1 MIAQLLLYKI
11 FQLFLIMILGFVLVK
26 AKLVKSE
33 DSMVLSK
40 LSLYLFMPA
49 VIINAFN
56 VEMTNDIVRGLII
69 AFFAAVL
76 IHIVLLVLD
85 CILKKHFKATSVER
99 ASIMYSNAGNLIV
112 PLVSYV
118 LGEEWLI
125 YSSAFLIVQLVF
137 LWTHG
142 VRLFSDKKISLKKIL
157 LNINMLA
164 VITGFVIMLLG
175 LRLPNFVGE
184 ITSSLGSM
192 LAPTGMIIAGMLAAS
207 VDFGKMLKNKRLY
220 VVMVARLVICPVII
234 MFLLK
239 GILLIVEI
247 PNVDTVMLISYLA
260 SITPTASTVMQ
271 FSQIYGKDSYYATA
285 INTVTT
291 IGCIITMPLL
301 IMFFNLF
308 FDMYCT

>member
-11 FQLFLIMILGFVLVK
+11 IQLFCIMILGFVIVR

-33 DSMVLSK
+33 DSAVLSK

-56 VEMTNDIVRGLII
+56 VEITNDIIRGLLI
-69 AFFAAVL
+69 AFLAAVL
-76 IHIVLLVLD
+76 IHMVLLLLD
-85 CILKKHFKATSVER
+85 LIFKKYFKLTSVER

-112 PLVSYV
+112 PIVTYV

-142 VRLFSDKKISLKKIL
+142 VRLFSDQKPSLKRIL
-157 LNINMLA
+157 LNVNIIA
-164 VITGFVIMLLG
+164 VFLGFAIMLLG
-175 LRLPNFVGE
+175 LRLPNFIGE
-184 ITSSLGSM
+184 ITSSLGAM
-192 LAPTGMIIAGMLAAS
+192 LAPVGMVIAGMLVAS
-207 VDFGKMLKNKRLY
+207 VDFGKILKNKRLY
-220 VVMVARLVICPVII
+220 FVLVFRLVICPVII

-239 GILLIVEI
+239 GILLIIRI
-247 PNVDTVMLISYLA
+247 PDINTIILISYLA

-271 FSQIYGKDSYYATA
+271 FSQINGKDSHYATA
-285 INTVTT
+285 INAVTT
-291 IGCIITMPLL
+291 IGCIITMPLMVL
-301 IMFFNLF
+301 LF
-308 FDMYCT
+308 

>member
-11 FQLFLIMILGFVLVK
+11 IQLFLIMILGFVLVK

-33 DSMVLSK
+33 DSSVLSK

-56 VEMTNDIVRGLII
+56 VEMTNDIVRGLIV
-69 AFFAAVL
+69 AFFVAVL
-76 IHIVLLVLD
+76 IHIVLLMLD
-85 CILKKHFKATSVER
+85 CILKKYFKTTNVER

-112 PLVSYV
+112 PIVTYV

-125 YSSAFLIVQLVF
+125 YSSAYLIVQLVF

-142 VRLFSDKKISLKKIL
+142 VKLFSDQKLSAKKIL
-157 LNINMLA
+157 LNVNKLA
-164 VITGFVIMLLG
+164 VISGFVIMFLG
-175 LRLPNFVGE
+175 LRLPKFIGE
-184 ITSSLGSM
+184 ITSSLGAI
-192 LAPTGMIIAGMLAAS
+192 LAPAGMIIAGMLAAS
-207 VDFGKMLKNKRLY
+207 VDFKKMLKNKRLY
-220 VVMVARLVICPVII
+220 LVMMARLVMCPVII

-239 GILLIVEI
+239 GISLIVRI
-247 PNVDTVMLISYLA
+247 PNIDTVMLISYLA
-260 SITPTASTVMQ
+260 TITPTASTVMQ

-285 INTVTT
+285 ITAITT

-301 IMFFNLF
+301 ILF
-308 FDMYCT
+308 F

>member
-11 FQLFLIMILGFVLVK
+11 VQLFLIMILGFVLVK

-33 DSMVLSK
+33 DSSVLSK

-56 VEMTNDIVRGLII
+56 VEMTNNIVRGLIV
-69 AFFAAVL
+69 AFFVAVL
-76 IHIVLLVLD
+76 IHTVLLVLD
-85 CILKKHFKATSVER
+85 CILKKHFKTTNVER

-112 PLVSYV
+112 PIVTYV

-125 YSSAFLIVQLVF
+125 YSSAYLIVQLVF

-142 VRLFSDKKISLKKIL
+142 VKLFSDQKLSAKKIL

-164 VITGFVIMLLG
+164 VISGFVIMFLG
-175 LRLPNFVGE
+175 LRLPKFIGE
-184 ITSSLGSM
+184 ITSSLGAM
-192 LAPTGMIIAGMLAAS
+192 LAPAGMIIAGMLVAS
-207 VDFGKMLKNKRLY
+207 VDFKKMLKNKRLY
-220 VVMVARLVICPVII
+220 LVMMARLVMCPVII

-239 GILLIVEI
+239 GISFIVRI
-247 PNVDTVMLISYLA
+247 PNIDTVMLISYLA
-260 SITPTASTVMQ
+260 TITPTASTVMQ

-285 INTVTT
+285 INAVTT
-291 IGCIITMPLL
+291 VGCIITMPLL
-301 IMFFNLF
+301 IMFF
-308 FDMYCT
+308 

>member
-11 FQLFLIMILGFVLVK
+11 FQLFLIMILGFVLVR

-33 DSMVLSK
+33 DSAVLSK

-56 VEMTNDIVRGLII
+56 VEMTNDIVMGLII
-69 AFFAAVL
+69 AFFVAVL

-85 CILKKHFKATSVER
+85 CVFKKLFKTTNVER
-99 ASIMYSNAGNLIV
+99 ASIIYSNAGNLIV
-112 PLVSYV
+112 PIVTYV
-118 LGEEWLI
+118 FGEEWLI
-125 YSSAFLIVQLVF
+125 YSSAYLIVQLVF

-142 VRLFSDKKISLKKIL
+142 VRLFSDKKISLKEIL

-164 VITGFVIMLLG
+164 VISGFVIMFFG
-175 LRLPNFVGE
+175 LRLPNFIGE
-184 ITSSLGSM
+184 ITSSLGAM
-192 LAPTGMIIAGMLAAS
+192 LAPAGMIIAGMLAAS

-220 VVMVARLVICPVII
+220 VVMMARLVICPVII

-239 GILLIVEI
+239 GISLIVRI
-247 PNVDTVMLISYLA
+247 PDVDTVMLISYLA
-260 SITPTASTVMQ
+260 SITPTASTIMQ

-285 INTVTT
+285 INAVTT

-301 IMFFNLF
+301 TMFF
-308 FDMYCT
+308 